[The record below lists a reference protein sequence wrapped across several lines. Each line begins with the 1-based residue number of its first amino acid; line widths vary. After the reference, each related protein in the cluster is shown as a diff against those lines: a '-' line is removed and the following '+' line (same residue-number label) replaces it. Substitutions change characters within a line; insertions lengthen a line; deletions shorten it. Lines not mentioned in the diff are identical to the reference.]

1 MEENATYLCEL
12 FQSEKPF
19 LIGRNGTIE
28 LEVVS
33 KYLYKVP
40 ITESNKNKLELNAGI
55 FPKEYIKNFCVDY
68 IDALANADVMAEG
81 WYEPLKKV
89 EKEILDEFTP
99 DRVSIFLRN
108 LEPYYVAPNL
118 RWTQYLK
125 GKKVAIINSFAE
137 TCEQQTYMSKAIWPD
152 NTSSL
157 LPHNT
162 KWIPIQTYYSPK
174 LAGKKI
180 STQWPDNIKN
190 YKDAIDDVVKRTL
203 NSQAKVA
210 IIGCGGMG
218 MIIGSEL
225 KDAGLQVIVMGGATQ
240 ILFGIRGKRW
250 DNHDVI
256 SKFYNDAWVHPN
268 PSQIPSNYSLIEG
281 GCYW

>member
-55 FPKEYIKNFCVDY
+55 FPKEYVNSFNIDYIKNFCVDY

-125 GKKVAIINSFAE
+125 GK
-137 TCEQQTYMSKAIWPD
+137 
-152 NTSSL
+152 
-157 LPHNT
+157 
-162 KWIPIQTYYSPK
+162 
-174 LAGKKI
+174 
-180 STQWPDNIKN
+180 
-190 YKDAIDDVVKRTL
+190 
-203 NSQAKVA
+203 
-210 IIGCGGMG
+210 
-218 MIIGSEL
+218 
-225 KDAGLQVIVMGGATQ
+225 
-240 ILFGIRGKRW
+240 
-250 DNHDVI
+250 
-256 SKFYNDAWVHPN
+256 
-268 PSQIPSNYSLIEG
+268 
-281 GCYW
+281 